1 MIDITIR
8 MKRLLAMIFVLVFV
22 FSCGGCKGDE
32 SNGSAT
38 VEDSLILVRSGDALT
53 KPYENFL
60 WAETWSEPGWLSVD
74 GTSLSRQWA
83 AVQQEIPQITYGEG
97 FEILYRDEVTFVSV
111 SVYTND
117 FESVYHNEVESVLA
131 ELAEGEYYL
140 VITVKKQG
148 DYVEVEDKY
157 EYSGYECAYHMK
169 VE

>member
-1 MIDITIR
+1 
-8 MKRLLAMIFVLVFV
+8 MKKLLVMVLALVFML
-22 FSCGGCKGDE
+22 SCSGCRGDE
-32 SNGSAT
+32 PKGSVV
-38 VEDSLILVRSGDALT
+38 VEDSLILVRSGDTLT

-97 FEILYRDEVTFVSV
+97 FEILYRDGVTFGSV
-111 SVYTND
+111 SVYTD
-117 FESVYHNEVESVLA
+117 GFESVYHNEAERVLA

-148 DYVEVEDKY
+148 DYVEAEDKY